1 MVMPNAAVN
10 CKGDSRVRATASA
23 WPANRDPTRARR
35 PVAEPLRWQSDFP
48 TSAIMMVDVSVSRGT
63 ICRFQ
68 MFPVPFQHVAN
79 TIGDVA
85 KQSGLCE
92 WPGIS
97 ERAGGRAA
105 RLAGLN
111 PLLVMADRLLE
122 KRRRRH
128 ESAKGLFG

>member
-1 MVMPNAAVN
+1 MPNAAVN

-48 TSAIMMVDVSVSRGT
+48 TSAIMMVDVSVSCGT

-85 KQSGLCE
+85 KQSGLRE
-92 WPGIS
+92 WPGIF

-111 PLLVMADRLLE
+111 PFLVMANPILQ
-122 KRRRRH
+122 KWGRRH
-128 ESAKGLFG
+128 QIGKVFFG